1 MFKISFR
8 QLENVISNTFL
19 SSDGD
24 SEEKRYWHY
33 LNEDFP
39 NYEKFW
45 QQFVVP
51 LTKRIEL
58 PKGNPERI
66 RIREEISEEL
76 EDINMAHYSVFIN
89 IIQAH
94 KRLETQDYSN
104 FEDFYVHLG
113 SVCDLSED
121 FLLKMYFLTN
131 ACKNRH
137 SKIIQELSEDEFLSI
152 AKNYYKNNYKKAYEY
167 YQRKSRM
174 PIIKI
179 PDIPDILSDFFEEN
193 NAKGAYS
200 SYKAF
205 SQEIR
210 QYRNVIV
217 HCPQIGSIF
226 LDDGTKMV
234 PKKKKIG
241 NYDTWRKVFAAAR
254 SPRTL
259 REDFISPHLQMN
271 NDLRDLKRLINSLW
285 DTVLLNINNL
295 QHEKNYLL
303 LQNLDLVE

>member
-1 MFKISFR
+1 MS
-8 QLENVISNTFL
+8 QLKHVTSNTFL

-45 QQFVVP
+45 QRFVVP

-58 PKGNPERI
+58 PKTNPERI

-113 SVCDLSED
+113 SICDLSED
-121 FLLKMYFLTN
+121 FLLKMYLLTN
-131 ACKNRH
+131 KCKNKQ
-137 SKIIQELSEDEFLSI
+137 SKIMQQLSNEEFLSL
-152 AKNYYKNNYKKAYEY
+152 AKNYYKNNYMKVYEY
-167 YQRKSRM
+167 YQKKGRM

-179 PDIPDILSDFFEEN
+179 PDIPDILSEFFEEN

-200 SYKAF
+200 SYKSF

-226 LDDGTKMV
+226 LRDGTKMV
-234 PKKKKIG
+234 PQKKEIG
-241 NYDTWRKVFAAAR
+241 NYDTWRKVFAAGAN
-254 SPRTL
+254 PKIL
-259 REDFISPHLQMN
+259 RDDFISPNLLMN
-271 NDLRDLKRLINSLW
+271 NDLRDLKRLINRLW
-285 DTVLLNINNL
+285 DTVLLNIEKL

-303 LQNLDLVE
+303 LQNLDLSK